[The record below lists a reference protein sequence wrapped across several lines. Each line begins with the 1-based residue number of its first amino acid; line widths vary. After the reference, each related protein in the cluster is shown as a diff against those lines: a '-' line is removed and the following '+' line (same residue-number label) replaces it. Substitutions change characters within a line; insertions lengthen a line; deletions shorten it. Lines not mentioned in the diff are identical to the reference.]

1 MTDLAAVELR
11 EVALPLKEPFR
22 ISSGTA
28 HLRRILLVRVVDRDG
43 AEGWGECVAGESP
56 NYSAET
62 VDTAWL
68 AITQWIAPLALAARL
83 TDPSELYERLDGR
96 VRGHRMARAA
106 VEMAV
111 WDLAARRDGVALS
124 SYLGGTRTSV
134 PTGISLGLQE
144 TVGRL
149 VERATDAV
157 AAGYRRIKIKIA
169 RGSDRQLLRA
179 VRDAV
184 GSDFALTA
192 DANAAYTPGDSEL
205 LRSLDDF
212 GLVMLEQP
220 FDPEDLLRHA
230 VLQRGIRTPLCLDES
245 ITSPARAA
253 DMIALQAGRVINI
266 KPGRV
271 GGHTA
276 ARAIHDLAAEHGIG
290 VWCGGMLES
299 GIGRAHNV
307 ALASLPH
314 FTLPGDLSP
323 SARYWERDIVEPP
336 WTMRD
341 GALAVPLDR
350 PGIGVDVDLD
360 FVEELTVRREE
371 VPAAGAPHAGGS

>member
-1 MTDLAAVELR
+1 MIELAAVELR
-11 EVALPLKEPFR
+11 EIALPLKEPFR
-22 ISSGTA
+22 ISSGTT
-28 HLRRILLVRVVDRDG
+28 HDRRILLVRVADRDG

-56 NYSAET
+56 HYSAET

-68 AITQWIAPLALAARL
+68 AITRWIAPLALSLRVI
-83 TDPSELYERLDGR
+83 DPAELYETFDGR
-96 VRGHRMARAA
+96 LRGHRMARAA

-124 SYLGGTRTSV
+124 TYLGGTRTTV

-144 TVGRL
+144 TVDHL
-149 VERATDAV
+149 VQRATDAV
-157 AAGYRRIKIKIA
+157 AAGYRRIKVKIA
-169 RGSDRQLLRA
+169 RGSDREALGA
-179 VRDAV
+179 VREV
-184 GSDFALTA
+184 IGPEFALTA
-192 DANAAYTPGDSEL
+192 DANAAYNPGDTDL

-212 GLVMLEQP
+212 ALAMLEQP

-230 VLQRGIRTPLCLDES
+230 LLQRGLRTPLCLDES

-253 DMIALQAGRVINI
+253 DMIALQAGKVINI

-276 ARAIHDLAAEHGIG
+276 ARAIHDIAAEHGIG

-307 ALASLPH
+307 ALASLSH

-323 SARYWERDIVEPP
+323 SARYWERDIVEPA
-336 WTMRD
+336 WTMQD
-341 GALAVPLDR
+341 GSLAVPLDR

-360 FVEELTVRREE
+360 LVESLTVRHE
-371 VPAAGAPHAGGS
+371 VLPAGGAPRSDGR

>member
-1 MTDLAAVELR
+1 MIDLAAVELR
-11 EVALPLKEPFR
+11 EIALPLKEPFR
-22 ISSGTA
+22 ISSGST
-28 HLRRILLVRVVDRDG
+28 HHRRILLVRVVDRDG

-56 NYSAET
+56 HYSAET

-68 AITQWIAPLALAARL
+68 AITRWIAPLALSLRA
-83 TDPSELYERLDGR
+83 TDPAELYEAFDGR
-96 VRGHRMARAA
+96 LRGHRMARAA
-106 VEMAV
+106 VEMAA

-124 SYLGGTRTSV
+124 TYLGGTRTSV

-144 TVGRL
+144 TVGHL
-149 VERATDAV
+149 VQRATDAV
-157 AAGYRRIKIKIA
+157 AAGYRRIKVKIA
-169 RGSDRQLLRA
+169 RGSDRELLGA
-179 VRDAV
+179 VREAI
-184 GSDFALTA
+184 GLELALTA
-192 DANAAYTPGDSEL
+192 DANAAYTPGDTEL

-212 GLVMLEQP
+212 ALAMLEQP

-230 VLQRGIRTPLCLDES
+230 LLQRGLRTPLCLDES

-276 ARAIHDLAAEHGIG
+276 ARAIHDIAAEHGIA

-314 FTLPGDLSP
+314 FSLPGDLSP
-323 SARYWERDIVEPP
+323 SARYWERDIVEPA

-341 GALAVPLDR
+341 GALTVPLDR

-360 FVEELTVRREE
+360 LVEALTVRRDAI
-371 VPAAGAPHAGGS
+371 PANHAPHSGGG